1 MRKYKLLLLIFFL
14 TGSIFSQSEIF
25 YLKDSSNNL
34 TPETV
39 LNKEFL
45 PLENRI
51 LEKYTNSTFW
61 FKIPSSSTH
70 LKSVIRINSSKTNYT
85 QAYQNLKEIKKLN
98 NQRYTSFKFS
108 REHPLY
114 VKVNTIF
121 SPNFSLDLKTEEDF
135 YYKEQLNLMLNSF
148 YYGIVFLVILFSI
161 NYYYFF
167 KDKTFIYYAFFL
179 ISLTFSFIVSDG
191 MLTFFNIND
200 KIIEILILLDYVLIT
215 YCISKFSNSFLI
227 LDNFYPKVKKYV
239 YLVGVNIILFV
250 FLFLIFRKNELYII
264 LNILMFILLFT
275 YWFIGILLFNKSVH
289 NRIFA
294 LGYVVLLFS
303 CLDFFVLNNF
313 GISLFNSS
321 PLTNK
326 IGGFIQI
333 IALSFAVLFRE
344 KNLRK
349 YNFFMKN
356 EIKKFS
362 KELEELTLQITEEP
376 KTAKIENLSSRE
388 REIFNLIAIGKSN
401 KEIAND
407 VNISVNTVKFH
418 VKNIYG
424 KLNIK
429 NRKEV
434 LIIDNSFKR

>member
-1 MRKYKLLLLIFFL
+1 MKFKLLLLLLFL
-14 TGSIFSQSEIF
+14 TGSIFSQSEIY

-45 PLENRI
+45 PLQNRI
-51 LEKYTNSTFW
+51 LEKYSNSTFW
-61 FKIPSSSTH
+61 FKIPSSNTH
-70 LKSVIRINSSKTNYT
+70 LKYVIRINSIRGNNAK
-85 QAYQNLKEIKKLN
+85 AYQDLNEIKKLN
-98 NQRYTSFKFS
+98 HQRHTSFKFS

-114 VKVNTIF
+114 IKVNTILNPYF
-121 SPNFSLDLKTEEDF
+121 PIDLSTEGDSF
-135 YYKEQLNLMLNSF
+135 YKENLNLLMISF
-148 YYGIVFLVILFSI
+148 YYGIAFLVILFSI

-167 KDKTFIYYAFFL
+167 KDITFIYYAFFL
-179 ISLTFSFIVSDG
+179 ISLTFSFLVSDG

-200 KIIEILILLDYVLIT
+200 KVIEILILLDYIVIA
-215 YCISKFSNSFLI
+215 YYVSKFSNSFLLI
-227 LDNFYPKVKKYV
+227 DNFYPKVKKYV
-239 YLVGVNIILFV
+239 YAVGVNIILFV
-250 FLFLIFRKNELYII
+250 FLFLILRKNELYII
-264 LNILMFILLFT
+264 LNILMFILLFI

-289 NRIFA
+289 NRIFT
-294 LGYVVLLFS
+294 LGYVILLFS

-313 GISLFNSS
+313 GVSLFNSS
-321 PLTNK
+321 PFTNK

-333 IALSFAVLFRE
+333 MTLSFAVLFRE

-362 KELEELTLQITEEP
+362 KELAELSLRNNEEP
-376 KTAKIENLSSRE
+376 KKESIENLSVRE
-388 REIFNLIAIGKSN
+388 REIFDLITFGKSN
-401 KEIAND
+401 KEIASEA
-407 VNISVNTVKFH
+407 NISVNTVKFH

-429 NRKEV
+429 KRKD
-434 LIIDNSFKR
+434 LLFIDNSFKR

>member
-1 MRKYKLLLLIFFL
+1 MKFKLLLLLLFL
-14 TGSIFSQSEIF
+14 TGSIFSQSEIY

-45 PLENRI
+45 PLQNRI
-51 LEKYTNSTFW
+51 LEKYSNSTFW
-61 FKIPSSSTH
+61 FKIPSSNTH
-70 LKSVIRINSSKTNYT
+70 LKYVIRINSIRGNNAK
-85 QAYQNLKEIKKLN
+85 AYQDLNEIKKLN
-98 NQRYTSFKFS
+98 HQRHTSFKFS

-114 VKVNTIF
+114 IKVNTILNPYF
-121 SPNFSLDLKTEEDF
+121 PIDLSTEGDSF
-135 YYKEQLNLMLNSF
+135 YKENLNLLMISF
-148 YYGIVFLVILFSI
+148 YYGIAFLVILFSI

-167 KDKTFIYYAFFL
+167 KDITFIYYAFFL
-179 ISLTFSFIVSDG
+179 ISLTFSFLVSDG

-200 KIIEILILLDYVLIT
+200 KVIEILILLDYIVIA
-215 YCISKFSNSFLI
+215 YYVSKFSNSFLLI
-227 LDNFYPKVKKYV
+227 DNFYPKVKKYV
-239 YLVGVNIILFV
+239 YAVGVNIILFV
-250 FLFLIFRKNELYII
+250 FLFLILRKNELYII
-264 LNILMFILLFT
+264 LNILMFILLFI

-289 NRIFA
+289 NRIFT
-294 LGYVVLLFS
+294 LGYVILLFS

-313 GISLFNSS
+313 GVSLFNSS
-321 PLTNK
+321 PFTNK

-333 IALSFAVLFRE
+333 MTLSFAVLFRE

-362 KELEELTLQITEEP
+362 KELAELSLQNNEEP
-376 KTAKIENLSSRE
+376 KKEGIGNLSVRE
-388 REIFNLIAIGKSN
+388 REIFDLITFGKSN
-401 KEIAND
+401 KEIASEA
-407 VNISVNTVKFH
+407 NISVNTVKFH

-429 NRKEV
+429 KRKD
-434 LIIDNSFKR
+434 LLFIDNSFKR

>member
-1 MRKYKLLLLIFFL
+1 MKFKLLLLLLFL
-14 TGSIFSQSEIF
+14 TGSIFSQSEIY

-45 PLENRI
+45 PLQNRI
-51 LEKYTNSTFW
+51 LEKYSNSTFW
-61 FKIPSSSTH
+61 FKIPSSNTH
-70 LKSVIRINSSKTNYT
+70 LKYVIRINSIRANYA
-85 QAYQNLKEIKKLN
+85 QAYQNLNEIKKLN
-98 NQRYTSFKFS
+98 HQRYTTFKFS

-121 SPNFSLDLKTEEDF
+121 SPNFPVDLKTEEDF
-135 YYKEQLNLMLNSF
+135 YFKEQLNLIIISF
-148 YYGIVFLVILFSI
+148 YYGIAFLVILFSI

-167 KDKTFIYYAFFL
+167 KDKTFIYFAFLL
-179 ISLTFSFIVSDG
+179 ISLTFSFLISDG
-191 MLTFFNIND
+191 VLTFFNID
-200 KIIEILILLDYVLIT
+200 YKIIEILILLDYVLLA
-215 YCISKFSNSFLI
+215 YCSSKFCNSFLLI
-227 LDNFYPKVKKYV
+227 DNFYPKVKKYAYV
-239 YLVGVNIILFV
+239 IGVNLILFV
-250 FLFLIFRKNELYII
+250 FLFLILRKNELYMII
-264 LNILMFILLFT
+264 NISVFILLFT
-275 YWFIGILLFNKSVH
+275 YWFIGVLLFNRSVH
-289 NRIFA
+289 NRVFT

-303 CLDFFVLNNF
+303 GLDFFVLKNF

-326 IGGFIQI
+326 LGGFIQI
-333 IALSFAVLFRE
+333 MALSFAVLFRE

-362 KELEELTLQITEEP
+362 KELAELSLRNNEEP
-376 KTAKIENLSSRE
+376 KKESIENLSVRE
-388 REIFNLIAIGKSN
+388 REIFDLITFGKSN
-401 KEIAND
+401 KEIASEA
-407 VNISVNTVKFH
+407 NISVNTVKFH

-429 NRKEV
+429 KRKD
-434 LIIDNSFKR
+434 LLFIDNSFKR